1 MLLSKKFNNT
11 ISMPCSPLLS
21 IFWPG
26 LIFDC
31 KCQVNRIFSSIFISN
46 FERHCWTTILNG
58 NIPTYKG
65 EKLQM
70 NSKSIHK

>member
-11 ISMPCSPLLS
+11 ISISCSPLLC

-26 LIFDC
+26 RMLDC
-31 KCQVNRIFSSIFISN
+31 KRQVNRIFSSIFVSY
-46 FERHCWTTILNG
+46 FEGHCWTTTPNG

-65 EKLQM
+65 EKY
-70 NSKSIHK
+70 K